1 MVITDDNSGH
11 VYVLSFFLIGLPILE
26 IWILIEL
33 GSIFGFWG
41 TLLLVFGTAILGIF
55 HIRMQGFELIFNLQK
70 KLLSGKQAVPEL
82 VEGIGLLIS
91 GFFFIVPGAITDVF
105 GLVFLIPFTR
115 KYILKILIS
124 FLIDKMRE
132 RGY

>member
-1 MVITDDNSGH
+1 MVYI
-11 VYVLSFFLIGLPILE
+11 LSFLLIGLPILE

-91 GFFFIVPGAITDVF
+91 GFFFIVPGAITDIF

>member
-1 MVITDDNSGH
+1 M

-91 GFFFIVPGAITDVF
+91 GLFFIVPGAITDIF

>member
-1 MVITDDNSGH
+1 M

-82 VEGIGLLIS
+82 LEGIGLLIS
-91 GFFFIVPGAITDVF
+91 GFFFIVPGAITDIF

>member
-1 MVITDDNSGH
+1 M

-41 TLLLVFGTAILGIF
+41 TLLVVFGTAILGIF

-82 VEGIGLLIS
+82 VEGCLLYTS
-91 GFFFIVPGAITDVF
+91 PSPRD
-105 GLVFLIPFTR
+105 
-115 KYILKILIS
+115 
-124 FLIDKMRE
+124 
-132 RGY
+132 

>member
-1 MVITDDNSGH
+1 M

-70 KLLSGKQAVPEL
+70 KVLSGKQAVPEL

-91 GFFFIVPGAITDVF
+91 GFFFIVPGAITDIF

>member
-1 MVITDDNSGH
+1 M

-91 GFFFIVPGAITDVF
+91 GFFFIVPGAITDIF

>member
-1 MVITDDNSGH
+1 M
-11 VYVLSFFLIGLPILE
+11 VYVLSFFLIGLPVLE
-26 IWILIEL
+26 IWMLIEL

-91 GFFFIVPGAITDVF
+91 GFFFIVPGAITDIF

>member
-1 MVITDDNSGH
+1 M

-91 GFFFIVPGAITDVF
+91 GFFFIVPGAITDIF

-115 KYILKILIS
+115 KYILKIYCLMNLIH
-124 FLIDKMRE
+124 K
-132 RGY
+132 Y

>member
-1 MVITDDNSGH
+1 M
-11 VYVLSFFLIGLPILE
+11 VYVLSFFLIVLPILE

-91 GFFFIVPGAITDVF
+91 GFFFIVPGAITDIF

>member
-1 MVITDDNSGH
+1 M

-91 GFFFIVPGAITDVF
+91 GFFFIVPGAITDIFGVVF
-105 GLVFLIPFTR
+105 IIPFTR